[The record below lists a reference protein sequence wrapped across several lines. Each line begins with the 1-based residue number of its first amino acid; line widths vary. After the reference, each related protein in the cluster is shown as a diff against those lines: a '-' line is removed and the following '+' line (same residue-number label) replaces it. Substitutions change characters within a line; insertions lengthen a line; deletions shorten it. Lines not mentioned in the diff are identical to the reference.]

1 MSETKPRILIV
12 DDDRT
17 VCQSLRLLFMT
28 RGFEVQYLINPL
40 NVIAFIGSFKPDILL
55 LDLNF
60 SVETSGK
67 EGLMILKEIRQVY
80 AGLPVILFT
89 AWGTLDLAV
98 RGMKTGA
105 SDFIT
110 KPWDNEGVISAVNTQ
125 LKLNGSRQE
134 TLLQKLDNIIGQSE
148 AIQKVRSLMLSAA
161 PTHAPVLITGEQ
173 GTGKELVAE
182 ALHDLS
188 LRKEHPFIK
197 ADVAGL
203 PGMLLERELL
213 GYRKGVFPEAG
224 ADHRGLLSRAGEG
237 TLFLDEIG
245 EIPIPVQSKLLRAT
259 EERLFEPQGSDLTEK
274 LKCRFV
280 SSSRLD
286 TEKLIREGRFREDL
300 FYRLSLVH
308 IHLPPLAERAEDIP
322 LLAAHFSEKLNQGE
336 KKRKMEDRA
345 LDWLSTQE
353 FPGNVRQ
360 LKNLIERTWLLSD
373 NYNLTI
379 KELKK
384 NLSSESAREGS
395 LMTLEEMEKSMIRK
409 AIAAKK
415 GNMSEVAKKLGITRS
430 SLYRRMSKFGI
441 SNPDMDES

>member
-1 MSETKPRILIV
+1 MNETKPRILIV

-40 NVIAFIGSFKPDILL
+40 NVIEFIGSFKPDILL

-98 RGMKTGA
+98 SGMKTGA

-110 KPWDNEGVISAVNTQ
+110 KPWDNEGVIAAVNTQ
-125 LKLNGSRQE
+125 LKLSGRTQE
-134 TLLQKLDNIIGQSE
+134 ALQQKLDNIIGQSE
-148 AIQKVRSLMLSAA
+148 ALQKVRSLIRSAA
-161 PTHAPVLITGEQ
+161 PTQAPVLITGEQ

-182 ALHDLS
+182 TLHDVS

-197 ADVAGL
+197 ADITGL

-213 GYRKGVFPEAG
+213 GYRKGAFQEAMT
-224 ADHRGLLSRAGEG
+224 DHRGLFSRAGEG

-245 EIPIPVQSKLLRAT
+245 DIPVPVQSKLLRAT
-259 EERLFEPQGSDLTEK
+259 EERAFEPLGSTLTEK
-274 LKCRFV
+274 LKCGFI
-280 SSSRLD
+280 SSSRRD
-286 TEKLIREGRFREDL
+286 PGKLTGEGYFREDL
-300 FYRLSLVH
+300 FYRLSVVH

-322 LLAAHFSEKLNQGE
+322 LLAAHFAEKLNRGE

-345 LDWLSTQE
+345 LEWLSTQE

-373 NYNLTI
+373 NYSLTI

-384 NLSSESAREGS
+384 NLSSEPGRQDSG
-395 LMTLEEMEKSMIRK
+395 MTLEEMEKVMIQK
-409 AIAAKK
+409 AIALKK
-415 GNMSEVAKKLGITRS
+415 GNMSEVAKNLGITRS
-430 SLYRRMSKFGI
+430 ALYRRMSKFGFT
-441 SNPDMDES
+441 NPGDHEN